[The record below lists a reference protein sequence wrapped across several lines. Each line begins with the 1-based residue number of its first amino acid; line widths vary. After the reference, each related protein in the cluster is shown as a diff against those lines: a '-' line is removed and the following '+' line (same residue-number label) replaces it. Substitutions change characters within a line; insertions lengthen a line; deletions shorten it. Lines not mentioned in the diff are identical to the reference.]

1 MRLLQ
6 VSLKH
11 AVSTYTFFLLIL
23 SKMKVLI
30 SGNNEHYYTLYGADI
45 VERYRPHG
53 LSKFGEEFYA
63 RNGSNGSPV
72 EAPNR
77 QGKEPTFWE
86 FVMAVID
93 GGEVGFFPG
102 GE

>member
-1 MRLLQ
+1 
-6 VSLKH
+6 
-11 AVSTYTFFLLIL
+11 
-23 SKMKVLI
+23 MKVSI
-30 SGNNEHYYTLYGADI
+30 SGSNEHYYTLYGADI

-63 RNGSNGSPV
+63 KNGSNGSPV
-72 EAPNR
+72 AAPNR

-102 GE
+102 GAYIFIEI